1 MSTHYMILTKPSDKN
16 IVNNDENQMI
26 SLSKNELCFI
36 LPKNLS
42 SCYLNNGL
50 FEAPLIDWSKQ
61 FCSKN
66 KITLDI
72 GAHTGTYGI
81 SLSKNSKEVYC
92 FEPQR
97 MTYYALCGSVAL
109 SNLENIK
116 CLQVGLGSSEQVGKN
131 KLKIVSDDGGGSS
144 LHATKFLK
152 EEEIEI
158 ATLDS
163 LLIDN
168 IGFIKMDVEDN
179 EEYVIRGGI
188 ETLRRSNMPTILFEC
203 NDKNKNSELFKL
215 LISIGYKIVNVSS
228 YNNMYLACL

>member
-16 IVNNDENQMI
+16 IVNNDENQII

-42 SCYLNNGL
+42 SCYLDNGL

-72 GAHTGTYGI
+72 GSHTGTYGI

-92 FEPQR
+92 FEPQK

-116 CLQVGLGSSEQVGKN
+116 CLQLGLGSIEQVGKN
-131 KLKIVSDDGGGSS
+131 KLKIVSNDGGGSS
-144 LHATKFLK
+144 LHATTFLK

-203 NDKNKNSELFKL
+203 NDKNKNSELFEL
-215 LISIGYKIVNVSS
+215 LISIGYKIINVSS
-228 YNNMYLACL
+228 YNNMYLAYL

>member
-1 MSTHYMILTKPSDKN
+1 MILSKPSDKD
-16 IVNNDENQMI
+16 IANNDDNQVI

-50 FEAPLIDWSKQ
+50 FEANLIDWCKQ
-61 FCSKN
+61 FCSKS

-92 FEPQR
+92 FEPQK

-109 SNLENIK
+109 SNLQNIK
-116 CLQVGLGSSEQVGKN
+116 CLQLGLGSSDQVGKN
-131 KLKIVSDDGGGSS
+131 GKNKLRIVSDDGGCSS
-144 LHATKFLK
+144 LHATTFLQ
-152 EEEIEI
+152 EEEIDM

-163 LLIDN
+163 LLLDN

-188 ETLRRSNMPTILFEC
+188 ETLRRSDMPTILFEC
-203 NDKNKNSELFKL
+203 NDKNKHYELFKL
-215 LISIGYKIVNVSS
+215 LLDIGYKVVNVSS
-228 YNNMYLACL
+228 YNNMYLAVT